1 MPTTNARVR
10 EAFEEYRVIRV
21 LSEDPAAGNLEGGE
35 MWFNTTDSAWRG
47 YDGSSYVS
55 FDVTAD
61 A

>member
-10 EAFEEYRVIRV
+10 EAFEEYRIIRT
-21 LSEDPAAGNLEGGE
+21 LSEDPPAGNLEGGE
-35 MWFNTTDSAWRG
+35 MWFNTAQNAWRG
-47 YDGSSYVS
+47 YDGSSFVT